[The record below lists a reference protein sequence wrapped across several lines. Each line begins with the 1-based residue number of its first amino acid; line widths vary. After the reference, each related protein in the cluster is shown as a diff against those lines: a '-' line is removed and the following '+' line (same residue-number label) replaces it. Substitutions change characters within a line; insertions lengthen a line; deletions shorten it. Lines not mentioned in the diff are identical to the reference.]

1 MADMEIRKSTYDDV
15 YRMLEI
21 FKEAREFMKEN
32 GNPNQWGEAYPPKSL
47 LLQDIE
53 EGNSYVCIKDGIIV
67 GTFYYKE
74 GEDPTYKKIYD
85 GQWLND
91 KPYGVVHRIATAR
104 GTRGVGSFCL
114 DWCFNQSDNL
124 KIDTHRDNIP
134 MQRLLAKLGFNRCGI
149 IYIENGE
156 ERIAYQKTLE

>member
-67 GTFYYKE
+67 G
-74 GEDPTYKKIYD
+74 
-85 GQWLND
+85 
-91 KPYGVVHRIATAR
+91 H
-104 GTRGVGSFCL
+104 
-114 DWCFNQSDNL
+114 
-124 KIDTHRDNIP
+124 
-134 MQRLLAKLGFNRCGI
+134 LLL
-149 IYIENGE
+149 
-156 ERIAYQKTLE
+156 